1 MRKFLNHLREL
12 FAGKST
18 PVNQIN
24 DALIED
30 LMYVSVLGVH
40 NQFDYLRKLAEAR
53 GIEES
58 NEIYYINNTDIDE
71 DNIIR
76 YLTHIERIYPPLL
89 IDSYLFDK
97 AENLFDVFPLS
108 AVHDQGEDILLICIT
123 DTLNESG
130 SENFLITDDELHTRL
145 TLEAQDETS
154 LRVMAEVIEGLK
166 ANPKVSAVKL
176 MDVYRPIVSE
186 SLQYQLLVVFKK

>member
-1 MRKFLNHLREL
+1 MRKFLNYLREL

-108 AVHDQGEDILLICIT
+108 AVHDQEEDILLICIT

>member
-1 MRKFLNHLREL
+1 MRKFLNYLREL

-76 YLTHIERIYPPLL
+76 YLTHIERIYPPLI

-108 AVHDQGEDILLICIT
+108 AVHDQEEDILLICIT

>member
-1 MRKFLNHLREL
+1 MRKFLNYLREL

-71 DNIIR
+71 DNILR

-108 AVHDQGEDILLICIT
+108 AVHDQEEDILLICIT